1 MVESNCK
8 KMKAIGGY
16 FELADYEE
24 GGVFPHQDGILLNTG
39 RNALE
44 YILRSIGEVKL
55 IYLPYYTCEVVLEPI
70 NKLHIPYTYYHINQ
84 QFEIIDDIQPK
95 EGEYIIA
102 NNYFG
107 IKDAYIQQLVER
119 YGDRL
124 IVDCAQAFFAQ
135 PLPGIKAFYSARKY
149 VGVAD
154 GGVAY
159 LGDLP
164 GDKLE
169 INETERTDEHDS
181 HLLKRKQFGAEAGFA
196 DYQANEK
203 KLDNQPIRLMS
214 DTTKQILRHINYDNV
229 IACRRENF
237 QYLHEALSAK
247 NQLQMPAFETF
258 ACPMVYPFM
267 MGTRSLRKEL
277 IESKVFVAKY
287 WPNVEQRN
295 GFEIERDMADKVFP
309 IPCDQRYG
317 IIDMQT
323 IVDIINNLSNG
334 KRI

>member
-1 MVESNCK
+1 
-8 KMKAIGGY
+8 MKAIGGY

-44 YILRSIGEVKL
+44 YILCSIGEVKH

-70 NKLHIPYTYYHINQ
+70 EKLHIPFTYYHINQ
-84 QFEIIDDIQPK
+84 QFEMVDAVQPE
-95 EGEYIIA
+95 EGEYIIV

-107 IKDAYIQQLVER
+107 IKDAYIQQLAKR
-119 YGDRL
+119 YGDHL
-124 IVDCAQAFFAQ
+124 IVDCAQAFFAK
-135 PLPGIKAFYSARKY
+135 PILGIKCFYSTRKY

-159 LGDLP
+159 LGNLP
-164 GDKLE
+164 DNKVEVKE
-169 INETERTDEHDS
+169 IEHSDEHDS

-214 DTTKQILRHINYDNV
+214 FQTKWLLDHIDYDNV
-229 IACRRENF
+229 MARRRENF
-237 QYLHEALSAK
+237 RYLNEALACTNALSLP
-247 NQLQMPAFETF
+247 NMNTF
-258 ACPMVYPFM
+258 ACPMVYPFLEK
-267 MGTRSLRKEL
+267 TNKNLRKLL
-277 IESKVFVAKY
+277 IENKVFVARY
-287 WPNVEQRN
+287 WPNVEQIDGYETEAN
-295 GFEIERDMADKVFP
+295 MANNVLS

-317 IIDMQT
+317 MKELDR
-323 IVDIINNLSNG
+323 VLEIINL
-334 KRI
+334 